1 MPSAA
6 ARPPIL
12 IAGPTASGK
21 SELGLRLAEHFD
33 GVVINADSMQV
44 YKELRVLTARPGAA
58 EEARAPHRLYGI
70 LPVDDPCS
78 AGRWLAL
85 AKAELER
92 AAAAGRVPIV
102 VGGSGLYFSA
112 LVDGIADIPAI
123 PKPVRQQAR
132 ARLNEIGAAAFH
144 AELHRTDPEM
154 AARIPVSDPQRLLR
168 ASEVLAGTGVSLAD
182 WQRRGRAN
190 ALADGWLGIVI
201 ETPRATLYERCDR
214 RFEGMLEAG
223 ALAEVK
229 ALRQAGVDRELPAMK
244 ALGIPELLRYLD
256 GEIDLEEARKLAKRA
271 TRQYAKRQLT
281 WLRRKMIAWKHVN
294 LKEMERN
301 QEIFFSFIS
310 HFLLT
315 GES

>member
-1 MPSAA
+1 MPFDAV
-6 ARPPIL
+6 RPPIL

-21 SELGLRLAEHFD
+21 SELGLQLAERFD

-44 YKELRVLTARPGAA
+44 YKELRILTARPDAA

-70 LPVDDPCS
+70 LPVGDPCS
-78 AGRWLAL
+78 AGRWLGL

-123 PKPVRQQAR
+123 SAAARQQVQ
-132 ARLNEIGAAAFH
+132 ARLAAIGADALH
-144 AELHRTDPEM
+144 GELQRNDPEM
-154 AARIPVSDPQRLLR
+154 AARIPASDRQRLLR
-168 ASEVLAGTGVSLAD
+168 ASEVLAETGVSLAE

-190 ALADGWLGIVI
+190 ALADGWLGMVI
-201 ETPRATLYERCDR
+201 ETPRERLYARCDE
-214 RFEGMLEAG
+214 RFEAMLGAG
-223 ALAEVK
+223 ALAEVA
-229 ALRQAGVDRELPAMK
+229 ALQQAGADRGLPAMK
-244 ALGIPELLRYLD
+244 ALGIPELLRHLD
-256 GEIDLEEARKLAKRA
+256 GEIDLMDAKELAKRA

-281 WLRRKMIAWKHVN
+281 WLRRKMIAWKHLN
-294 LKEMERN
+294 LKEIERN
-301 QEIFFSFIS
+301 REKFFSFIS